1 MSHAIVNQIRRL
13 PIKNP
18 AKAVL
23 WVIADIADNN
33 GYAYPSHATL
43 AAECGVTDRTVIN
56 CIQQLEACGVL
67 VANRTNG
74 RHTTYTV
81 TPENFTQI
89 DQNPRTTFTPEP
101 RSPLND
107 VHHTPEQHSP
117 HPRTTFTQPLNDV
130 HTNPHKPPINPQLT
144 PSVIA
149 HEETEQT
156 APSPTKKTKAEKNT
170 VTVEMVMERITG
182 ISEQAAKDLIAHRLK
197 DKKTSFT
204 DTALK
209 IMAKHMLASAVEHGL
224 PIDDVVGEFLMTTW
238 TGFRS
243 DWFTNRIKSKPKQV
257 SQSNW
262 QQEQND
268 KWGAFLG
275 TAGQSHPKT
284 VSPDNVI
291 PFAVLEVRHG

>member
-1 MSHAIVNQIRRL
+1 MSHAIVNLIRRL

-23 WVIADIADNN
+23 WVIADIADDN

-107 VHHTPEQHSP
+107 VHHTPEQYSP

-149 HEETEQT
+149 HEETEQAT
-156 APSPTKKTKAEKNT
+156 PSPTKKTKAEKT
-170 VTVEMVMERITG
+170 GVTVARMIESLPEL
-182 ISEQAAKDLIAHRLK
+182 SESVARDFIAYRKAKKAPL
-197 DKKTSFT
+197 TE
-204 DTALK
+204 TAWDR
-209 IMAKHMLASAVEHGL
+209 MAVEITKAAAHGYT
-224 PIDDVVGEFLMTTW
+224 PDDALAEAMVANWQSVKADWLVNRNKTKSQP
-238 TGFRS
+238 TG
-243 DWFTNRIKSKPKQV
+243 
-257 SQSNW
+257 QSW

-284 VSPDNVI
+284 VNPDNVI

>member
-23 WVIADIADNN
+23 WVIADIADDN

-107 VHHTPEQHSP
+107 VHHTPEQYSP

-149 HEETEQT
+149 HEGTEQAT
-156 APSPTKKTKAEKNT
+156 PSPTKKPKAEKT
-170 VTVEMVMERITG
+170 GVTIARMIESLPELSESVARDFLAYRKAKKAPLTKTAWDRMSAEIVKAGAYGYSPDDALAEAMEANWQ
-182 ISEQAAKDLIAHRLK
+182 SVKADWLI
-197 DKKTSFT
+197 
-204 DTALK
+204 
-209 IMAKHMLASAVEHGL
+209 
-224 PIDDVVGEFLMTTW
+224 
-238 TGFRS
+238 
-243 DWFTNRIKSKPKQV
+243 NRNKPKAQHNQP
-257 SQSNW
+257 SW
-262 QQEQND
+262 QQQQDD